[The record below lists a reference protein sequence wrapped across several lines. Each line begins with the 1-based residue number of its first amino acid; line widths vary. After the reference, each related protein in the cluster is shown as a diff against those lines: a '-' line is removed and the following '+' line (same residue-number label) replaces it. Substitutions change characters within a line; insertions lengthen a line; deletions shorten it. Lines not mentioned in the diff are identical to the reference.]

1 MSKRFTTFLVLAA
14 AMLLAIP
21 AQGQTIVKKSA
32 AKQTAIQTMTPS
44 AKEFKATKDA
54 YLKAND
60 KTVGVAFRSAAAV
73 EAPVQKTAEDYQ
85 VLKANDTSVGKQ
97 FKSWNWAAH
106 QAPQFK
112 STSGLVNT
120 DNVRQPL
127 YKFTGRELSLFNRF
141 DGQAQVSRRAATTD
155 EHGIITAPDE
165 GETKYYTRTG
175 TAFYVSNNSVYDEDQ
190 SGTVTIVEAEGGK
203 VYIKDPVSHYAQA
216 AWVEGTR
223 DGNTITVAGA
233 QPLAWNSN
241 YSATLSL
248 NWGNVETTQTGKTYV
263 RGEGDI
269 TFTVD
274 DEAGTITLDGSSA
287 DKIIAVFWD
296 DDNSWSGYGDYGT
309 VWTVDPNY
317 QPASTDLIVLPD
329 GAEVQQWYADGAGS
343 TTVPTDVNVAFVGSD
358 VYISGLCANFPEAWI
373 KGTLEGTT
381 VTFSKFQ
388 YVGAYGGT
396 MPIWAVGADSQ
407 TGNLLDAFTMTYDS
421 EAQTLTLDEGQFLVF
436 NAAEDRMYYLS
447 YIQSLTIYAEAPAP
461 AVIDVLPY
469 VNSFD
474 DAALQKHFTIIDAN
488 EDGRTW
494 NWYNGMARYTYSETN
509 QGDDWLISPQI
520 YLQAGK
526 KYVFSIQAHAQSAN
540 YPERLEV
547 KAALAPESLDEPVSA
562 ALMAAGTEVIAS
574 SDVTT
579 AGFVPFTNDAFT
591 VAETGFYYIGVHA
604 ISDADEYYLYVDDFA
619 LEAAPITAPYT
630 ADFSTAD
637 AMGDFTVLDANGD
650 ATNNGNGTWNWSA
663 SNGAYYKYHSS
674 NAADDYLILPIQ
686 LEAGKNYNVTV
697 NAACNGYP
705 EKFEVVYGTAATK
718 EALTNVII
726 AETALESTEFA
737 DYTGSFT
744 AAEAGTYYVA
754 IHATSDAD
762 MFNLKVMKFDIE
774 VGADAAAPDAVTDLS
789 VVATENKLEAT
800 VSFKAPTKTVG
811 GDDLTDLTQID
822 ILRDGA
828 VIKSLTEGVTPG
840 AELSYVDNDET
851 LTVGTHV
858 YQVIPY
864 NTNGVGVKSEKVSVF
879 LSAVIQVPYV
889 VDFTKSGSLDVFNVI
904 DANDDGKTW
913 KWSASNGAFYTYDS
927 ENAADDYLVSMPI
940 HFVAGKSYNLTVNA
954 KGGTTYPERFEVKL
968 GKAATVDGLDK
979 VILPATVA
987 NAGAYVDYEGSFSVE
1002 EDGDYF
1008 VAIHAISD
1016 ADMSTL
1022 SVAKLIIE
1030 KGAEPTAPA
1039 AVADFTVTAGAQG
1052 ALEANVSFKAPTTC
1066 GTGAAATGTLNV
1078 DIYRDDVVVKTLENI
1093 AYGSVQNWKDETVE
1107 NGKVYTYQVIPS
1119 NADGAGLKSD
1129 KISVFVGIDELGGVD
1144 NFVVA
1149 GSSASTITFTW
1160 DPVAGAHGGYV
1171 NTDAVVYTIYSMHIE
1186 EVEIIPGYTMQKL
1199 VADEPITTV
1208 TGVTTATVDYN
1219 TLTGDQRYQ
1228 YFGISASDGNTTT
1241 DPAESYD
1248 YAMVGAPDELPIQ
1261 EGFTGK
1267 TLHYLW
1273 DTNGGLGLDTQSSD
1287 DDACALKLYNNGTSS
1302 EVFFVLPRVNLN
1314 AAANPTIIF
1323 DARNG
1328 QNVDKIKV
1336 VGAAEGGELTVLG
1349 EFNLTAEYT
1358 SIKQALSSIKGGT
1371 YASVGILATIPTA
1384 SVSQYEDNVI
1394 IDNIR
1399 IVDLYEYN
1407 LVADIKAPA
1416 AVTVGQKAKVVAT
1429 VTNEGENAAKD
1440 YTVTIKAGDKT
1451 LITVIGDEEL
1461 APFAKDEIEVD
1472 FETSIF
1478 DEAGDVTLTVDVD
1491 YENELNPDDNTAS
1504 TIITVKESTAAVPEN
1519 FTATDKGSAGVDLEW
1534 NAPSAS
1540 TSELTE
1546 DFSAYENG
1554 ANETGNV
1561 GDWTFV
1567 NNNGATKGAMFEDLE
1582 LANDGKVKAWQ
1593 VFKPSEYG
1601 ITNPEFNGPNGSLD
1615 ESYIV
1620 SAYNS
1625 DGQSYPD
1632 NDDWLISPELPGIAQ
1647 EISFSIAA
1655 LSVKYGPSSY
1665 EVLISTTDNQIE
1677 SFTKVA
1683 EETLTATGWAEK
1695 TVELPA
1701 GTKYFAIRNNTPGDG
1716 AMCVM
1721 LGNISF
1727 QVGGS
1732 SATAFNIY
1740 YEQEKIASVEGDK
1753 TTYTVAVD
1761 KLTAG
1766 EHTFAITAVYANGVE
1781 SKPVTATVTVTTDI
1795 RQIAVDGKPVD
1806 IYSVDGKLVRG
1817 QATSLDGLKGLYIVD
1832 GKKIMVK

>member
-1 MSKRFTTFLVLAA
+1 
-14 AMLLAIP
+14 
-21 AQGQTIVKKSA
+21 
-32 AKQTAIQTMTPS
+32 
-44 AKEFKATKDA
+44 
-54 YLKAND
+54 
-60 KTVGVAFRSAAAV
+60 
-73 EAPVQKTAEDYQ
+73 
-85 VLKANDTSVGKQ
+85 
-97 FKSWNWAAH
+97 
-106 QAPQFK
+106 
-112 STSGLVNT
+112 
-120 DNVRQPL
+120 
-127 YKFTGRELSLFNRF
+127 
-141 DGQAQVSRRAATTD
+141 
-155 EHGIITAPDE
+155 
-165 GETKYYTRTG
+165 
-175 TAFYVSNNSVYDEDQ
+175 
-190 SGTVTIVEAEGGK
+190 
-203 VYIKDPVSHYAQA
+203 
-216 AWVEGTR
+216 
-223 DGNTITVAGA
+223 
-233 QPLAWNSN
+233 
-241 YSATLSL
+241 
-248 NWGNVETTQTGKTYV
+248 
-263 RGEGDI
+263 
-269 TFTVD
+269 
-274 DEAGTITLDGSSA
+274 
-287 DKIIAVFWD
+287 
-296 DDNSWSGYGDYGT
+296 
-309 VWTVDPNY
+309 
-317 QPASTDLIVLPD
+317 
-329 GAEVQQWYADGAGS
+329 
-343 TTVPTDVNVAFVGSD
+343 
-358 VYISGLCANFPEAWI
+358 
-373 KGTLEGTT
+373 
-381 VTFSKFQ
+381 
-388 YVGAYGGT
+388 
-396 MPIWAVGADSQ
+396 
-407 TGNLLDAFTMTYDS
+407 
-421 EAQTLTLDEGQFLVF
+421 
-436 NAAEDRMYYLS
+436 
-447 YIQSLTIYAEAPAP
+447 
-461 AVIDVLPY
+461 
-469 VNSFD
+469 
-474 DAALQKHFTIIDAN
+474 
-488 EDGRTW
+488 
-494 NWYNGMARYTYSETN
+494 
-509 QGDDWLISPQI
+509 
-520 YLQAGK
+520 
-526 KYVFSIQAHAQSAN
+526 
-540 YPERLEV
+540 
-547 KAALAPESLDEPVSA
+547 
-562 ALMAAGTEVIAS
+562 VIAS

-604 ISDADEYYLYVDDFA
+604 ISDADKYYLYVDDFA

-637 AMGDFTVLDANGD
+637 ALGDFTVLDANGD
-650 ATNNGNGTWNWSA
+650 ATDNGNGTWNWSA

-697 NAACNGYP
+697 NAASNGYP

-726 AETALESTEFA
+726 AETTLESTEFA

-828 VIKSLTEGVTPG
+828 VIKSLTEGVAPG

-851 LTVGTHV
+851 LTVGKHV

-864 NTNGVGVKSEKVSVF
+864 NTNGIGIKSEKVSVF

-889 VDFTKSGSLDVFNVI
+889 VDFTQSGSLDVFNVI

-913 KWSASNGAFYTYDS
+913 KWSASSGAFYTYNSD
-927 ENAADDYLVSMPI
+927 NAADDYLISLPI

-1052 ALEANVSFKAPTTC
+1052 ALEANVAFTAPTTFVN
-1066 GTGAAATGTLNV
+1066 GATATGTLNV

-1107 NGKVYTYQVIPS
+1107 SGKVYTYQVVPS

-1129 KISVFVGIDELGGVD
+1129 KISVFVGIDELGAVD

-1160 DPVAGAHGGYV
+1160 DPVVGAHGGYV
-1171 NTDAVVYTIYSMHIE
+1171 NTDAVAYTIYPMHIE
-1186 EVEIIPGYTMQKL
+1186 EVEIIPGYTMQEL

-1248 YAMVGAPDELPIQ
+1248 YAMVGAPYELPIQ

-1273 DTNGGLGLDTQSSD
+1273 DSNGGLGLDTQSSD

-1358 SIKQALSSIKGGT
+1358 SIKQALSSIKDGT

-1384 SVSQYEDNVI
+1384 SVNQYEDNVI

-1399 IVDLYEYN
+1399 IVDLYEYDLSIN
-1407 LVADIKAPA
+1407 VKAPA
-1416 AVTVGQKAKVVAT
+1416 SVKAGQTAAITAIVK
-1429 VTNEGENAAKD
+1429 NEGENAATD
-1440 YTVTIKAGDKT
+1440 YTVTVKAGEKVLT
-1451 LITVIGDEEL
+1451 TVIGDEAL
-1461 APFAKDEIEVD
+1461 APFASDEITVD
-1472 FETSIF
+1472 FETSVF
-1478 DEAGDVTLTVDVD
+1478 DEAGDLTITAEVA
-1491 YENELNPDDNTAS
+1491 YENDLNEDNNSATA
-1504 TIITVKESTAAVPEN
+1504 ILTVKEPTAAAPTSLLAEN
-1519 FTATDKGSAGVDLEW
+1519 NGTGGVDLTW
-1534 NAPSAS
+1534 TVAS
-1540 TSELTE
+1540 DATPTQVTE
-1546 DFSAYENG
+1546 DFENTEVFG
-1554 ANETGNV
+1554 AFDLGGITAEEHVGEF
-1561 GDWTFV
+1561 GDWSLYDGNGITVYGF
-1567 NNNGATKGAMFEDLE
+1567 NNIEFPNAYQVA
-1582 LANDGKVKAWQ
+1582 AWQ
-1593 VFKPSEYG
+1593 VFSTVGEGAAFAENYG
-1601 ITNPEFNGPNGSLD
+1601 AHSGDQYLISFCPAEENNLPAAD
-1615 ESYIV
+1615 H
-1620 SAYNS
+1620 
-1625 DGQSYPD
+1625 
-1632 NDDWLISPELPGIAQ
+1632 WLISPLLSGDAQ
-1647 EISFSIAA
+1647 TISFYART
-1655 LSVKYGPSSY
+1655 LTDQYGAETFEVWASS
-1665 EVLISTTDNQIE
+1665 TDKNVT
-1677 SFTKVA
+1677 SFTKVQDFS
-1683 EETLTATGWAEK
+1683 TTALEWTEFTAA
-1695 TVELPA
+1695 LPA
-1701 GTKYFAIRNNTPGDG
+1701 GTKYFAIRHTSTDVFGLLVDDVTFVASGG
-1716 AMCVM
+1716 AEAPA
-1721 LGNISF
+1721 S
-1727 QVGGS
+1727 
-1732 SATAFNIY
+1732 FNIY
-1740 YEQEKIASVEGDK
+1740 FDKSKLASVAGDK
-1753 TTYTVAVD
+1753 TSYTAD
-1761 KLTAG
+1761 ATGLALG
-1766 EHTFAITAVYANGVE
+1766 EHTFALTAVYANGAE
-1781 SKPVTATVTVTTDI
+1781 SKPVTATVTIATGI
-1795 RQIAVDGKPVD
+1795 HQIAADGKAVD
-1806 IYSVDGKLVRG
+1806 IYSLDGKLVRS
-1817 QATSLDGLKGLYIVD
+1817 QATSLDGLKGFYIVN
-1832 GKKIMVK
+1832 GKTIMIK

>member
-1 MSKRFTTFLVLAA
+1 MGKKFTSFLVLAA
-14 AMLLAIP
+14 LLLAVP
-21 AQGQTIVKKSA
+21 AHAQFVKKA
-32 AKQTAIQTMTPS
+32 AKQQITTLSVGP
-44 AKEFKATKDA
+44 AKTID
-54 YLKAND
+54 
-60 KTVGVAFRSAAAV
+60 
-73 EAPVQKTAEDYQ
+73 VQKTKE
-85 VLKANDTSVGKQ
+85 LKEKYNDSTVGI
-97 FKSWNWAAH
+97 
-106 QAPQFK
+106 
-112 STSGLVNT
+112 
-120 DNVRQPL
+120 D
-127 YKFTGRELSLFNRF
+127 FTGAMHQQIAKATLLEIAINNIQEDKAVFEKQMEENFRAVQQGKAASVLNKGVASAKAFVSPRAVTF
-141 DGQAQVSRRAATTD
+141 DAEKASARRASNRAEVVD
-155 EHGIITAPDE
+155 DHGVITSPAE
-165 GETKYYTRTG
+165 GESKLYDRSGFGY
-175 TAFYVSNNSVYDEDQ
+175 YVSNQQLYNDQ
-190 SGTVTIVEAEGGK
+190 QGGKAEIVEAADGV
-203 VYIKDPVSHYAQA
+203 VYIKDFISHVSTG
-216 AWVEGTR
+216 AWVKGTKEDNKITIPAGQIIYYGTTYGLRIAKCAYVEGTGWTEVAGDITLTV
-223 DGNTITVAGA
+223 DGNTISLDDTDEDHPVAA
-233 QPLAWNSN
+233 
-241 YSATLSL
+241 
-248 NWGNVETTQTGKTYV
+248 
-263 RGEGDI
+263 
-269 TFTVD
+269 
-274 DEAGTITLDGSSA
+274 
-287 DKIIAVFWD
+287 FWT
-296 DDNSWSGYGDYGT
+296 DDNSFSGYGDYET
-309 VWTVDPNY
+309 VFSYDPNY
-317 QPASTDLIVLPD
+317 EAPQPIVLPD
-329 GAEVQQWYADGAGS
+329 GATVETWYQDQVVVGSSGDDDGFAK
-343 TTVPTDVNVAFVGSD
+343 VAFVGDD
-358 VYISGLCANFPEAWI
+358 VYLSGIFKNFPDSWI
-373 KGTLEGTT
+373 KGTIDGTT
-381 VTFSKFQ
+381 VTFSGLQFL
-388 YVGAYGGT
+388 
-396 MPIWAVGADSQ
+396 
-407 TGNLLDAFTMTYDS
+407 GNYSSYEIYAIGSDGLTSSSTLQDFKMTYD
-421 EAQTLTLDEGQFLVF
+421 ATAKTLTSVNTLLA
-436 NAAEDRMYYLS
+436 NAKKDAIYYLEAYNNIVISKDAPEEPTAITGANVDAVPYANALNSADLFADFGVIDSNKDGSTWS
-447 YIQSLTIYAEAPAP
+447 YDSSYGTIYKW
-461 AVIDVLPY
+461 
-469 VNSFD
+469 NSS
-474 DAALQKHFTIIDAN
+474 N
-488 EDGRTW
+488 
-494 NWYNGMARYTYSETN
+494 N
-509 QGDDWLISPQI
+509 GDDWLISPAI
-520 YLQAGK
+520 KLEAGK
-526 KYVFSIQAHAQSAN
+526 KYHFAIDA
-540 YPERLEV
+540 
-547 KAALAPESLDEPVSA
+547 KAA
-562 ALMAAGTEVIAS
+562 G
-574 SDVTT
+574 
-579 AGFVPFTNDAFT
+579 
-591 VAETGFYYIGVHA
+591 
-604 ISDADEYYLYVDDFA
+604 
-619 LEAAPITAPYT
+619 
-630 ADFSTAD
+630 
-637 AMGDFTVLDANGD
+637 ANF
-650 ATNNGNGTWNWSA
+650 
-663 SNGAYYKYHSS
+663 
-674 NAADDYLILPIQ
+674 
-686 LEAGKNYNVTV
+686 
-697 NAACNGYP
+697 P
-705 EKFEVVYGTAATK
+705 EKFEVKLGTEAKAS
-718 EALTNVII
+718 ALTQSVIS
-726 AETALESTEFA
+726 EVTVSSTEFA
-737 DYTGSFT
+737 TYENENISVAETG
-744 AAEAGTYYVA
+744 YYHFG

-762 MFNLKVMKFDIE
+762 QLRLTVANFLVE

-828 VIKSLTEGVTPG
+828 VIKSLTEGVAPG

-851 LTVGTHV
+851 LTVGKHV

-864 NTNGVGVKSEKVSVF
+864 NTNGIGMKSEKVSVF

-889 VDFTKSGSLDVFNVI
+889 VDFTQSGSLDVFNVI

-913 KWSASNGAFYTYDS
+913 KWSSSNGAFYTYHS
-927 ENAADDYLVSMPI
+927 ENAADDYLISLPI

-954 KGGTTYPERFEVKL
+954 KGSTAYPERFEVKL

-987 NAGAYVDYEGSFSVE
+987 NAGVYVDYESSFSVE

-1052 ALEANVSFKAPTTC
+1052 ALEANVSFTAPTTLVN
-1066 GTGAAATGTLNV
+1066 GTTATGTLNV

-1093 AYGSVQNWKDETVE
+1093 DYGSEQTWKDETVE

-1129 KISVFVGIDELGGVD
+1129 KISVFVGIDELGKVD

-1171 NTDAVVYTIYSMHIE
+1171 NTDAVAYTIYPMHIE
-1186 EVEIIPGYTMQKL
+1186 EVEIIPGYTMQEL

-1273 DTNGGLGLDTQSSD
+1273 DSNGGLGLDTQSSD

-1302 EVFFVLPRVNLN
+1302 EVFFVLPRVNLK

-1519 FTATDKGSAGVDLEW
+1519 FTATDKGSAGVNLEW

-1665 EVLISTTDNQIE
+1665 EVLVSTTDNQIE

-1817 QATSLDGLKGLYIVD
+1817 QAKSLDGLKGLYIVN

>member
-165 GETKYYTRTG
+165 GETKYYTRAGTG
-175 TAFYVSNNSVYDEDQ
+175 YYVSNNSVYNEDQ

-203 VYIKDPVSHYAQA
+203 VYIKDPVSHYTQG

-233 QPLAWNSN
+233 QPLVWNSN
-241 YSATLSL
+241 YSTTLSL
-248 NWGNVETTQTGKTYV
+248 NWGNVQTTETGKTYV

-296 DDNSWSGYGDYGT
+296 DDNSWSGYGDYNT
-309 VWTVDPNY
+309 VWTVNPDY
-317 QPASTDLIVLPD
+317 QPASTDPIVLPD
-329 GAEVQQWYADGAGS
+329 GAEVQNWYADGAGS
-343 TTVPTDVNVAFVGSD
+343 SAVPTDVKVAFVENE
-358 VYISGLCANFPEAWI
+358 VYISGLTSNFPDAWI

-381 VTFSKFQ
+381 VTFSGLQF
-388 YVGAYGGT
+388 VGKYSST

-421 EAQTLTLDEGQFLVF
+421 EAQTLTLDEGQLLLF
-436 NAAEDRMYYLS
+436 NAAENKMYYLS
-447 YIQSLTIYAEAPAP
+447 YIQSLTIYAEKPAP

-494 NWYNGMARYTYSETN
+494 NWYNGMARYTYNSAN

-562 ALMAAGTEVIAS
+562 ALMAAGTVVIAP

-604 ISDADEYYLYVDDFA
+604 ISDADKYYLFVDDFA

-650 ATNNGNGTWNWSA
+650 ATDNGNGTWNWSA

-686 LEAGKNYNVTV
+686 LEAGKNYDVTV
-697 NAACNGYP
+697 NAASNGYP

-726 AETALESTEFA
+726 AETTLESTEFA

-762 MFNLKVMKFDIE
+762 MYNLKVMKFDIE

-828 VIKSLTEGVTPG
+828 VIKSLTEGVAPG

-864 NTNGVGVKSEKVSVF
+864 NTNGIGIKSEKVSVF

-889 VDFTKSGSLDVFNVI
+889 VDFTQSGSLDVFNVI

-913 KWSASNGAFYTYDS
+913 KWSSSNGAFYTYHS
-927 ENAADDYLVSMPI
+927 ENAADDYLISLPI

-954 KGGTTYPERFEVKL
+954 KGSTAYPERFEVKL

-979 VILPATVA
+979 TILPATVA
-987 NAGAYVDYEGSFSVE
+987 NAGEYVDYEGSFAVE

-1052 ALEANVSFKAPTTC
+1052 ALEANVSFTAPTTLVN
-1066 GTGAAATGTLNV
+1066 GTAATGTLNV

-1093 AYGSVQNWKDETVE
+1093 DYGSEQNWKDETVE
-1107 NGKVYTYQVIPS
+1107 SGKVYTYQVVPS

-1149 GSSASTITFTW
+1149 SSSASTITFTW

-1171 NTDAVVYTIYSMHIE
+1171 NTDAVAYTIYPMRIE
-1186 EVEIIPGYTMQKL
+1186 EVEIIPGYTMQEL

-1248 YAMVGAPDELPIQ
+1248 YALVGAPDELPIL

-1302 EVFFVLPRVNLN
+1302 EVFFVLPRVNLK

-1349 EFNLTAEYT
+1349 EFNLTTEYT
-1358 SIKQALSSIKGGT
+1358 SIKQALSSIKDGT

-1399 IVDLYEYN
+1399 IVDLYEYDLSIN
-1407 LVADIKAPA
+1407 VKAPA
-1416 AVTVGQKAKVVAT
+1416 SVKAGQTAAITAIVK
-1429 VTNEGENAAKD
+1429 NEGENAATD
-1440 YTVTIKAGDKT
+1440 YTVTVKAGEKVLT
-1451 LITVIGDEEL
+1451 TVIGDEAL
-1461 APFAKDEIEVD
+1461 APFASDEITVD
-1472 FETSIF
+1472 FETSVF
-1478 DEAGDVTLTVDVD
+1478 DEAGDLTITAEVAYENDLNEDNNSATAILTVQ
-1491 YENELNPDDNTAS
+1491 EP
-1504 TIITVKESTAAVPEN
+1504 AAVAPTSLLAE
-1519 FTATDKGSAGVDLEW
+1519 DKGKAGVDLTWTVNEGGTEEVFE
-1534 NAPSAS
+1534 NF
-1540 TSELTE
+1540 TS
-1546 DFSAYENG
+1546 YENG
-1554 ANETGNV
+1554 ANEAL
-1561 GDWTFV
+1561 GDWTLV
-1567 NNNGATKGAMFEDLE
+1567 NNNGASKGSIFNDLS
-1582 LANDGKVKAWQ
+1582 LANDGLVKAWE
-1593 VFKPSEYG
+1593 VMKPSEYG
-1601 ITNPEFNGPNGSLD
+1601 IGNTLFNGPNGSL
-1615 ESYIV
+1615 EEAYLI
-1620 SAYNS
+1620 SAYNL

-1647 EISFSIAA
+1647 EISFAIGA
-1655 LSVKYGPSSY
+1655 LDVQYGPSSY
-1665 EVLISTTDNQIE
+1665 EVLVSSTDSEIA

-1683 EETLTATGWAEK
+1683 EGTLTSAGWNSVTAQ
-1695 TVELPA
+1695 LPE
-1701 GTKYFAIRNNTPGDG
+1701 GTKYFAIRNNTSGDG

-1721 LGNISF
+1721 LGDIKFTAN
-1727 QVGGS
+1727 S
-1732 SATAFNIY
+1732 SATVTSFNIY
-1740 YEQEKIASVEGDK
+1740 YNGEKIAIVEGDK
-1753 TTYTVAVD
+1753 TTYTVAREKVEVG
-1761 KLTAG
+1761 TQ
-1766 EHTFAITAVYANGVE
+1766 TFGVSAVYANGAE
-1781 SKPVTATVTVTTDI
+1781 SRVTVATIEIVTGI
-1795 RQIAVDGKPVD
+1795 QQIAADGKAVD
-1806 IYSVDGKLVRG
+1806 IYSLDGKLVRS
-1817 QATSLDGLKGLYIVD
+1817 QATSLDGLKGFYIVN
-1832 GKKIMVK
+1832 GKKVMVK

>member
-1 MSKRFTTFLVLAA
+1 MGKKFTSFLVLAA
-14 AMLLAIP
+14 LLLAVP
-21 AQGQTIVKKSA
+21 AHAQFVKKA
-32 AKQTAIQTMTPS
+32 AKQQITTLSVGP
-44 AKEFKATKDA
+44 AKTID
-54 YLKAND
+54 
-60 KTVGVAFRSAAAV
+60 
-73 EAPVQKTAEDYQ
+73 VQKTKE
-85 VLKANDTSVGKQ
+85 LKEKYNDSTVGI
-97 FKSWNWAAH
+97 
-106 QAPQFK
+106 
-112 STSGLVNT
+112 
-120 DNVRQPL
+120 D
-127 YKFTGRELSLFNRF
+127 FTGAMHQQIAKATLLETAINNIQEDKAVFEKQMEENFRAVQQGKAASVLNKGVASAKAFVSPRAVTF
-141 DGQAQVSRRAATTD
+141 DAEKASARRASNRAEVVD
-155 EHGIITAPDE
+155 DHGVITSPAE
-165 GETKYYTRTG
+165 GESKLYDRSGFGY
-175 TAFYVSNNSVYDEDQ
+175 YVSNQQLYNDQ
-190 SGTVTIVEAEGGK
+190 QGGKAEIVEAADGV
-203 VYIKDPVSHYAQA
+203 VYIKDFISHVSTG
-216 AWVEGTR
+216 AWVKGTKEDNKITIPAGQIIYYGTTYGLR
-223 DGNTITVAGA
+223 IAKCAYVEETGWTEVAGDITLTVDGNTISLDDTDEDHPVAA
-233 QPLAWNSN
+233 
-241 YSATLSL
+241 
-248 NWGNVETTQTGKTYV
+248 
-263 RGEGDI
+263 
-269 TFTVD
+269 
-274 DEAGTITLDGSSA
+274 
-287 DKIIAVFWD
+287 FWT
-296 DDNSWSGYGDYGT
+296 DNDAFSGYGDYET
-309 VWTVDPNY
+309 VFSYDPDY
-317 QPASTDLIVLPD
+317 VAPQPIVLPD
-329 GAEVQQWYADGAGS
+329 GATVETWYQDQVVVGSSGDDDGFAK
-343 TTVPTDVNVAFVGSD
+343 VAFVGDD
-358 VYISGLCANFPEAWI
+358 VYLSGIFKNFPDSWI
-373 KGTLEGTT
+373 KGTIDGTT
-381 VTFSKFQ
+381 VTFSGLQFLGN
-388 YVGAYGGT
+388 YSSYEIYATGSTDLGASS
-396 MPIWAVGADSQ
+396 AELQD
-407 TGNLLDAFTMTYDS
+407 FKMTYD
-421 EAQTLTLDEGQFLVF
+421 ATAKTLTSVNTLLA
-436 NAAEDRMYYLS
+436 NAKKDAVYYLEAYNNIVISKDAPEEPTAITGANVDAVPYTNALSSADLFADFGVIDSNKDGSTWS
-447 YIQSLTIYAEAPAP
+447 YDSSYGTIYKW
-461 AVIDVLPY
+461 
-469 VNSFD
+469 NSS
-474 DAALQKHFTIIDAN
+474 N
-488 EDGRTW
+488 
-494 NWYNGMARYTYSETN
+494 N
-509 QGDDWLISPQI
+509 GDDWLISPAI
-520 YLQAGK
+520 KLEAGK
-526 KYVFSIQAHAQSAN
+526 KYHFAIDA
-540 YPERLEV
+540 
-547 KAALAPESLDEPVSA
+547 KAA
-562 ALMAAGTEVIAS
+562 G
-574 SDVTT
+574 
-579 AGFVPFTNDAFT
+579 
-591 VAETGFYYIGVHA
+591 
-604 ISDADEYYLYVDDFA
+604 
-619 LEAAPITAPYT
+619 
-630 ADFSTAD
+630 
-637 AMGDFTVLDANGD
+637 ANF
-650 ATNNGNGTWNWSA
+650 
-663 SNGAYYKYHSS
+663 
-674 NAADDYLILPIQ
+674 
-686 LEAGKNYNVTV
+686 
-697 NAACNGYP
+697 P
-705 EKFEVVYGTAATK
+705 EKFEVKLGTEAKAS
-718 EALTNVII
+718 ALTQSVIS
-726 AETALESTEFA
+726 EVTVSSTEFA
-737 DYTGSFT
+737 TYENENISVAETG
-744 AAEAGTYYVA
+744 YYHFG

-762 MFNLKVMKFDIE
+762 QFRLTVANFLVE
-774 VGADAAAPDAVTDLS
+774 AGADAAAPDAVTDLS

-828 VIKSLTEGVTPG
+828 VIKSLTEGVAPG

-851 LTVGTHV
+851 LTVGKHV

-864 NTNGVGVKSEKVSVF
+864 NTNGIGIKSEKVSVF

-889 VDFTKSGSLDVFNVI
+889 VDFTQSGSLDVFNVI

-913 KWSASNGAFYTYDS
+913 KWSSSNGAFYTYHS
-927 ENAADDYLVSMPI
+927 ENAADDYLISLPI

-987 NAGAYVDYEGSFSVE
+987 NAGVYVDYEGSFSVE

-1052 ALEANVSFKAPTTC
+1052 ALEANVAFTAPTTFVN
-1066 GTGAAATGTLNV
+1066 GATATGTLNV

-1107 NGKVYTYQVIPS
+1107 NGKLYTYQVIPS

-1129 KISVFVGIDELGGVD
+1129 KISVFVGIDELGKVD

-1171 NTDAVVYTIYSMHIE
+1171 NTDAVAYTIYPMHIE
-1186 EVEIIPGYTMQKL
+1186 EVEIIPGYTMQEL

-1248 YAMVGAPDELPIQ
+1248 YAMVGAPDELPIL

-1273 DTNGGLGLDTQSSD
+1273 DSNGGLGLDTQSSD

-1302 EVFFVLPRVNLN
+1302 EVFFVLPRVNLK

-1371 YASVGILATIPTA
+1371 YSSVGILATIPTA

-1665 EVLISTTDNQIE
+1665 EVLVSTTDNQIE

-1817 QATSLDGLKGLYIVD
+1817 QAKSLDGLKGLYIVN

>member
-1 MSKRFTTFLVLAA
+1 MGKKFTSFLVLAA
-14 AMLLAIP
+14 LLLAVP
-21 AQGQTIVKKSA
+21 AHAQFVKKA
-32 AKQTAIQTMTPS
+32 AKQQITTLSVGP
-44 AKEFKATKDA
+44 AKTID
-54 YLKAND
+54 
-60 KTVGVAFRSAAAV
+60 
-73 EAPVQKTAEDYQ
+73 VQKTKE
-85 VLKANDTSVGKQ
+85 LKEKYNDSTVGI
-97 FKSWNWAAH
+97 
-106 QAPQFK
+106 
-112 STSGLVNT
+112 
-120 DNVRQPL
+120 D
-127 YKFTGRELSLFNRF
+127 FTGAMHQQIAKATLLETAINNIQEDKAVFEKQMEENFRAVQQGKAASVLNKGVASAKAFVSPRAVTF
-141 DGQAQVSRRAATTD
+141 DAEKASARRASNRAEVVD
-155 EHGIITAPDE
+155 DHGVITSPAE
-165 GETKYYTRTG
+165 GESKLYDRSGFGY
-175 TAFYVSNNSVYDEDQ
+175 YVSNQQLYNDQ
-190 SGTVTIVEAEGGK
+190 QGGKAEIVEAADGV
-203 VYIKDPVSHYAQA
+203 VYIKDFISHVSTG
-216 AWVEGTR
+216 AWVKGTKEDNKITIPAGQIIYYGTTYGLR
-223 DGNTITVAGA
+223 IAKCAYVEETGWTEVAGDITLTVDGNTISLDDTDEDHPVAA
-233 QPLAWNSN
+233 
-241 YSATLSL
+241 
-248 NWGNVETTQTGKTYV
+248 
-263 RGEGDI
+263 
-269 TFTVD
+269 
-274 DEAGTITLDGSSA
+274 
-287 DKIIAVFWD
+287 FWT
-296 DDNSWSGYGDYGT
+296 DNDAFSGYGDYET
-309 VWTVDPNY
+309 VFSYDPDY
-317 QPASTDLIVLPD
+317 VAPQPIVLPD
-329 GAEVQQWYADGAGS
+329 GATVETWYQDQVVVGSSGDDDGFAK
-343 TTVPTDVNVAFVGSD
+343 VAFVGDD
-358 VYISGLCANFPEAWI
+358 VYLSGIFKNFPDSWI
-373 KGTLEGTT
+373 KGTIDGTT
-381 VTFSKFQ
+381 VTFSGLQFLGN
-388 YVGAYGGT
+388 YSSYEIYATGSTDLGASS
-396 MPIWAVGADSQ
+396 AELQD
-407 TGNLLDAFTMTYDS
+407 FKMTYD
-421 EAQTLTLDEGQFLVF
+421 ATAKTLTSVNTLLA
-436 NAAEDRMYYLS
+436 NAKKDAVYYLEAYNNIVISKDAPEEPTAITGANVDAVPYTNALSSADLFADFGVIDSNKDGSTWS
-447 YIQSLTIYAEAPAP
+447 YDSSYGTIYKW
-461 AVIDVLPY
+461 
-469 VNSFD
+469 NSS
-474 DAALQKHFTIIDAN
+474 N
-488 EDGRTW
+488 
-494 NWYNGMARYTYSETN
+494 N
-509 QGDDWLISPQI
+509 GDDWLISPAI
-520 YLQAGK
+520 KLEAGK
-526 KYVFSIQAHAQSAN
+526 KYHFAIDA
-540 YPERLEV
+540 
-547 KAALAPESLDEPVSA
+547 KAA
-562 ALMAAGTEVIAS
+562 G
-574 SDVTT
+574 
-579 AGFVPFTNDAFT
+579 
-591 VAETGFYYIGVHA
+591 
-604 ISDADEYYLYVDDFA
+604 
-619 LEAAPITAPYT
+619 
-630 ADFSTAD
+630 
-637 AMGDFTVLDANGD
+637 ANF
-650 ATNNGNGTWNWSA
+650 
-663 SNGAYYKYHSS
+663 
-674 NAADDYLILPIQ
+674 
-686 LEAGKNYNVTV
+686 
-697 NAACNGYP
+697 P
-705 EKFEVVYGTAATK
+705 EKFEVKLGTEAKAS
-718 EALTNVII
+718 ALTQSVIS
-726 AETALESTEFA
+726 EVTVSSTEFA
-737 DYTGSFT
+737 TYENENISVAETG
-744 AAEAGTYYVA
+744 YYHFG

-762 MFNLKVMKFDIE
+762 QFRLTVANFLVE
-774 VGADAAAPDAVTDLS
+774 AGADAAAPDAVTDLS

-828 VIKSLTEGVTPG
+828 VIKSLTEGVAPG

-851 LTVGTHV
+851 LTVGKHV

-864 NTNGVGVKSEKVSVF
+864 NTTGIGIKSEKVSVF

-889 VDFTKSGSLDVFNVI
+889 VDFTQSGSLDVFNVI

-913 KWSASNGAFYTYDS
+913 KWSSSNGAFYTYDS
-927 ENAADDYLVSMPI
+927 ENAADDYLISLPI

-987 NAGAYVDYEGSFSVE
+987 NAGVYVDYEGSFSVE

-1052 ALEANVSFKAPTTC
+1052 ALEANVAFTAPTTFVN
-1066 GTGAAATGTLNV
+1066 GATATGTLNV

-1107 NGKVYTYQVIPS
+1107 NGKLYTYQVIPS

-1129 KISVFVGIDELGGVD
+1129 KISVFVGIDELGKVD

-1171 NTDAVVYTIYSMHIE
+1171 NTDAVAYTIYPMHIE
-1186 EVEIIPGYTMQKL
+1186 EVEIIPGYTMQEL

-1248 YAMVGAPDELPIQ
+1248 YAMVGAPDELPIL

-1273 DTNGGLGLDTQSSD
+1273 DSNGGLGLDTQSSD

-1302 EVFFVLPRVNLN
+1302 EVFFVLPRVNLK

-1371 YASVGILATIPTA
+1371 YSSVGILATIPTA

-1665 EVLISTTDNQIE
+1665 EVLVSTTDNQIE

-1817 QATSLDGLKGLYIVD
+1817 QAKSLDGLKGLYIVN

>member
-32 AKQTAIQTMTPS
+32 AKQTAIQAMTPS

-141 DGQAQVSRRAATTD
+141 DGQTQVSRRAATTD

-165 GETKYYTRTG
+165 GETKYYTRAGTG
-175 TAFYVSNNSVYDEDQ
+175 YYVSNNSVYNEDQ

-203 VYIKDPVSHYAQA
+203 VYIKDPVSHYTQA
-216 AWVEGTR
+216 VWVEGTR

-233 QPLAWNSN
+233 QPLVWNSN
-241 YSATLSL
+241 YSTTLSL
-248 NWGNVETTQTGKTYV
+248 NWGNVQTTETGKTYV

-296 DDNSWSGYGDYGT
+296 DDNSWSGYGDYNT
-309 VWTVDPNY
+309 VWTVNPDY
-317 QPASTDLIVLPD
+317 QPASTDPIVLPD
-329 GAEVQQWYADGAGS
+329 GAEVQNWYADGAGS
-343 TTVPTDVNVAFVGSD
+343 SAVPTDVKVAFVENE
-358 VYISGLCANFPEAWI
+358 VYISGLTSNFPDAWI
-373 KGTLEGTT
+373 KGTLNGTT

-388 YVGAYGGT
+388 YVGTYGST

-407 TGNLLDAFTMTYDS
+407 TGNLQDFTMTYDS
-421 EAQTLTLDEGQFLVF
+421 EAKTLSLDAGQLIVF
-436 NAAEDRMYYLS
+436 NAKEDAMYYLS
-447 YIQSLTIYAEAPAP
+447 YIESLTIYAEKPAP

-494 NWYNGMARYTYSETN
+494 NWYNGMARYTYNSTN

-526 KYVFSIQAHAQSAN
+526 KYVFSIQAHAQNAN

-574 SDVTT
+574 SNVTT

-604 ISDADEYYLYVDDFA
+604 ISDADKYYLYVDDFA

-637 AMGDFTVLDANGD
+637 ALGDFTVLDANGD
-650 ATNNGNGTWNWSA
+650 ATDNGNGTWNWSA

-697 NAACNGYP
+697 NAASNGYP

-718 EALTNVII
+718 EALTNVVI
-726 AETALESTEFA
+726 AETTLESTEFA

-762 MFNLKVMKFDIE
+762 MYNLKVMKFDIE
-774 VGADAAAPDAVTDLS
+774 VGADAAAPDAVTNLS

-811 GDDLTDLTQID
+811 GADLTDLTQID

-864 NTNGVGVKSEKVSVF
+864 NTNGIGMKSEKVSVF

-889 VDFTKSGSLDVFNVI
+889 VDFTQSGSLDVFNVI

-913 KWSASNGAFYTYDS
+913 KWSASSGAFYSYHS
-927 ENAADDYLVSMPI
+927 ENAADDYLISMPI
-940 HFVAGKSYNLTVNA
+940 HFVAGKNYNLTINA
-954 KGGTTYPERFEVKL
+954 KGSATFPERFEVKL

-987 NAGAYVDYEGSFSVE
+987 NASAYVDYEGSFSVE

-1022 SVAKLIIE
+1022 SVAKLTIE

-1052 ALEANVSFKAPTTC
+1052 ALEANVSFTAPTTFVN
-1066 GTGAAATGTLNV
+1066 GTPATGTLNV

-1093 AYGSVQNWKDETVE
+1093 AYGSEQTWKDETVE

-1129 KISVFVGIDELGGVD
+1129 KISVFVGIDELGVVD

-1149 GSSASTITFTW
+1149 SSSASTITFTW
-1160 DPVAGAHGGYV
+1160 DPVAGANGGYV
-1171 NTDAVVYTIYSMHIE
+1171 NTDAVVYTIYPMHIE
-1186 EVEIIPGYTMQKL
+1186 EVEIIPGYTMQEL

-1241 DPAESYD
+1241 DPSESYD
-1248 YAMVGAPDELPIQ
+1248 YALVGAPDELPIL

-1273 DTNGGLGLDTQSSD
+1273 DSNGGLGIDTQSSD
-1287 DDACALKLYNNGTSS
+1287 DDACALKLYNDGTSS
-1302 EVFFVLPRVNLN
+1302 EVFFVLPRVNLK

-1358 SIKQALSSIKGGT
+1358 SIKQALSSIKDGT

-1384 SVSQYEDNVI
+1384 SVSQYEDNVV

-1399 IVDLYEYN
+1399 IVDLYEYDLSIN
-1407 LVADIKAPA
+1407 VKAPA
-1416 AVTVGQKAKVVAT
+1416 SVKAGQTAAITAIVK
-1429 VTNEGENAAKD
+1429 NEGENAATG
-1440 YTVTIKAGDKT
+1440 YTVTVKAGEKVLT
-1451 LITVIGDEEL
+1451 TVIGDEAL
-1461 APFAKDEIEVD
+1461 APFASDEITVD
-1472 FETSIF
+1472 FETSVF
-1478 DEAGDVTLTVDVD
+1478 DEAGDLTITAEVAYENDLNEDNNSATAILTVQ
-1491 YENELNPDDNTAS
+1491 EP
-1504 TIITVKESTAAVPEN
+1504 AAVAPTSLLAE
-1519 FTATDKGSAGVDLEW
+1519 DKGKAGVDLTWTVNEGGTEEVFE
-1534 NAPSAS
+1534 NF
-1540 TSELTE
+1540 TSY
-1546 DFSAYENG
+1546 DNG
-1554 ANETGNV
+1554 ANEAL
-1561 GDWTFV
+1561 GDWTLV
-1567 NNNGATKGAMFEDLE
+1567 NNNGASKGSIFNDLS
-1582 LANDGKVKAWQ
+1582 LANDGLVKAWE
-1593 VFKPSEYG
+1593 VMKPSEYG
-1601 ITNPEFNGPNGSLD
+1601 IGNTLFNGPNGSL
-1615 ESYIV
+1615 EEAYLI
-1620 SAYNS
+1620 SAYNL

-1647 EISFSIAA
+1647 EISFAIGA
-1655 LSVKYGPSSY
+1655 LDVQYGPSSY
-1665 EVLISTTDNQIE
+1665 EVLVSSTDSEIA

-1683 EETLTATGWAEK
+1683 EGTLTSAGWNSVTAQ
-1695 TVELPA
+1695 LPE
-1701 GTKYFAIRNNTPGDG
+1701 GTKYFAIRNNTSGDG

-1721 LGNISF
+1721 LGDIKFTAN
-1727 QVGGS
+1727 S
-1732 SATAFNIY
+1732 SATVTSFNIY
-1740 YEQEKIASVEGDK
+1740 YNGEKIATVEGDK
-1753 TTYTVAVD
+1753 TTYTVAREKVEVG
-1761 KLTAG
+1761 TQ
-1766 EHTFAITAVYANGVE
+1766 TFGVSAVYANGAE
-1781 SKPVTATVTVTTDI
+1781 SRVTVATIEIVTGI
-1795 RQIAVDGKPVD
+1795 HQIAADGKAVD
-1806 IYSVDGKLVRG
+1806 IYSLDGKLVRS
-1817 QATSLDGLKGLYIVD
+1817 QATSLDGLKGFYIVN
-1832 GKKIMVK
+1832 GKKVMVK

>member
-1 MSKRFTTFLVLAA
+1 MSKKFTSFLVLAA
-14 AMLLAIP
+14 ALLLTVP
-21 AQGQTIVKKSA
+21 THAQLVKKA
-32 AKQTAIQTMTPS
+32 AKQQVTTLKAGPLKVNDVQKVKA
-44 AKEFKATKDA
+44 AKA
-54 YLKAND
+54 KAND
-60 KTVGVAFRSAAAV
+60 KTVGFAFTGAKHQQVAA
-73 EAPVQKTAEDYQ
+73 EATL
-85 VLKANDTSVGKQ
+85 LKAAINNIEENRVSFEMLMAENLKGARQLANSVSYGIPRLVSFTSTP
-97 FKSWNWAAH
+97 SNN
-106 QAPQFK
+106 
-112 STSGLVNT
+112 L
-120 DNVRQPL
+120 
-127 YKFTGRELSLFNRF
+127 
-141 DGQAQVSRRAATTD
+141 RRAEAVD
-155 EHGIITAPDE
+155 EHGIITAPAE
-165 GETKYYTRTG
+165 GELKYYARSG
-175 TAFYVSNNSVYDEDQ
+175 AAYYYNSGWKVTSQGGHAEVIECAD
-190 SGTVTIVEAEGGK
+190 GTVYFKNPISRLSYGS
-203 VYIKDPVSHYAQA
+203 YIK
-216 AWVEGTR
+216 GTKN
-223 DGNTITVAGA
+223 GNTITIPAG
-233 QPLAWNSN
+233 QPILYNAS
-241 YSATLSL
+241 YQATIDVKIGSFVSGSGFVP
-248 NWGNVETTQTGKTYV
+248 NAEQS
-263 RGEGDI
+263 DI
-269 TFTVD
+269 IFTVD
-274 DEAGTITLDGSSA
+274 GNILTLQGTSST
-287 DKIIAVFWD
+287 DYVVLGGFWS
-296 DDNSWSGYGDYGT
+296 DDNSLQSGDSETVLTLDADYT
-309 VWTVDPNY
+309 
-317 QPASTDLIVLPD
+317 PASTDPVVAPEGLVTETWNTKID
-329 GAEVQQWYADGAGS
+329 GVVS
-343 TTVPTDVNVAFVGSD
+343 TATIGFDNND
-358 VYISGLCANFPEAWI
+358 VYVKGLFADYPDAWI
-373 KGTLEGTT
+373 KGTIEGTT
-381 VTFSKFQ
+381 VTFAKLQF
-388 YVGAYGGT
+388 VGTYGSYN
-396 MPIWAVGADSQ
+396 IWATGIDEDSKLAD
-407 TGNLLDAFTMTYDS
+407 FVMTYD
-421 EAQTLTLDEGQFLVF
+421 AVAKVLTGSNLLL
-436 NAAEDRMYYLS
+436 NAADDKINYLAWYEDVAIQEASFEEPTAETGANVDAVPYSNAFATADDFGVFGVLDSNGDGNTWKFSEDYGAYYNYS
-447 YIQSLTIYAEAPAP
+447 SST
-461 AVIDVLPY
+461 
-469 VNSFD
+469 
-474 DAALQKHFTIIDAN
+474 AA
-488 EDGRTW
+488 
-494 NWYNGMARYTYSETN
+494 
-509 QGDDWLISPQI
+509 DDWLISPAI
-520 YLQAGK
+520 KLEAGK
-526 KYVFSIQAHAQSAN
+526 KYHFAIDAASASTS
-540 YPERLEV
+540 YPEAFEV
-547 KAALAPESLDEPVSA
+547 LI
-562 ALMAAGTEVIAS
+562 GTEPKAS
-574 SDVTT
+574 VLTQSVLAATEVASKEFAT
-579 AGFVPFTNDAFT
+579 FENEALE
-591 VAETGFYYIGVHA
+591 VAETGYYHFGIHA
-604 ISDADEYYLYVDDFA
+604 ISQANMWRLQVKNF
-619 LEAAPITAPYT
+619 LVEAGAEATAP
-630 ADFSTAD
+630 A
-637 AMGDFTVLDANGD
+637 
-650 ATNNGNGTWNWSA
+650 
-663 SNGAYYKYHSS
+663 
-674 NAADDYLILPIQ
+674 
-686 LEAGKNYNVTV
+686 
-697 NAACNGYP
+697 
-705 EKFEVVYGTAATK
+705 
-718 EALTNVII
+718 
-726 AETALESTEFA
+726 
-737 DYTGSFT
+737 
-744 AAEAGTYYVA
+744 
-754 IHATSDAD
+754 
-762 MFNLKVMKFDIE
+762 
-774 VGADAAAPDAVTDLS
+774 AVTDFA
-789 VVATENKLEAT
+789 VAQTPDKLEAV
-800 VSFKAPTKTVG
+800 VSFKAPAKTVG

-840 AELSYVDNDET
+840 AELSYVDNDAA

-864 NTNGVGVKSEKVSVF
+864 NTTGVGVKSEEVSVF

-889 VDFTKSGSLDVFNVI
+889 VDFTQSGSLDVFNVI

-913 KWSASNGAFYTYDS
+913 KWSASSGAFYSYNSD
-927 ENAADDYLVSMPI
+927 NAADDYLVSMPI
-940 HFVAGKSYNLTVNA
+940 HFVAGKNYNLTVNA
-954 KGGTTYPERFEVKL
+954 KGSTKYPERFEVKL

-987 NAGAYVDYEGSFSVE
+987 NAGVYVDYEGSFSVE

-1052 ALEANVSFKAPTTC
+1052 ALEANVAFTAPTTFVN
-1066 GTGAAATGTLNV
+1066 GATATGTLNV

-1107 NGKVYTYQVIPS
+1107 NGKLYTYQVIPS

-1129 KISVFVGIDELGGVD
+1129 KISVFVGIDELGKVD

-1241 DPAESYD
+1241 DPAESSD
-1248 YAMVGAPDELPIQ
+1248 YALVGAPDELPIL

-1267 TLHYLW
+1267 TVHYLW
-1273 DTNGGLGLDTQSSD
+1273 DSNGGLGLDTQSSD

-1302 EVFFVLPRVNLN
+1302 EVFFVLPRVNLK

-1371 YASVGILATIPTA
+1371 YSSVGILATIPTA

-1665 EVLISTTDNQIE
+1665 EVLVSTTDNQIE

-1817 QATSLDGLKGLYIVD
+1817 QAKSLDGLKGLYIVN

>member
-1 MSKRFTTFLVLAA
+1 MGKKFTSFLVLAA
-14 AMLLAIP
+14 LLLAVP
-21 AQGQTIVKKSA
+21 AHAQFVKKA
-32 AKQTAIQTMTPS
+32 AKQQITTLSVGP
-44 AKEFKATKDA
+44 AKTID
-54 YLKAND
+54 
-60 KTVGVAFRSAAAV
+60 
-73 EAPVQKTAEDYQ
+73 VQKTKE
-85 VLKANDTSVGKQ
+85 LKEKYNDSTVGI
-97 FKSWNWAAH
+97 
-106 QAPQFK
+106 
-112 STSGLVNT
+112 
-120 DNVRQPL
+120 D
-127 YKFTGRELSLFNRF
+127 FTGAMHQQIAKATLLETAINNIQEDKAVFEKQMEENFRAVQQGKAASVLNKGVASAKAFVSPRAVTF
-141 DGQAQVSRRAATTD
+141 DAEKASARRASNRAEVVD
-155 EHGIITAPDE
+155 DHGVITSPAE
-165 GETKYYTRTG
+165 GESKLYDRSGFGY
-175 TAFYVSNNSVYDEDQ
+175 YVSNQQLYNDQ
-190 SGTVTIVEAEGGK
+190 QGGKAEIVEAADGV
-203 VYIKDPVSHYAQA
+203 VYIKDFISHVSTG
-216 AWVEGTR
+216 AWVKGTKEDNKITIPAGQIIFYGTTYGLRIAKCAYVEGTGWTEVAGDITLTV
-223 DGNTITVAGA
+223 DGNTISLDDTDEDHPVAA
-233 QPLAWNSN
+233 
-241 YSATLSL
+241 
-248 NWGNVETTQTGKTYV
+248 
-263 RGEGDI
+263 
-269 TFTVD
+269 
-274 DEAGTITLDGSSA
+274 
-287 DKIIAVFWD
+287 FWT
-296 DDNSWSGYGDYGT
+296 DDNSFSGYGDYET
-309 VWTVDPNY
+309 VFSYDPNY
-317 QPASTDLIVLPD
+317 EAPQPVVLPD
-329 GAEVQQWYADGAGS
+329 GATVETWYQDQTLVSSSGDDDGFAK
-343 TTVPTDVNVAFVGSD
+343 VAFVGDD
-358 VYISGLCANFPEAWI
+358 VYLSGIFKNFPDSWI
-373 KGTLEGTT
+373 KGTIDGTT
-381 VTFSKFQ
+381 VTFSGLQFL
-388 YVGAYGGT
+388 
-396 MPIWAVGADSQ
+396 
-407 TGNLLDAFTMTYDS
+407 GNYSSYEIYAIGSDGLTSSSTLQDFKMTYD
-421 EAQTLTLDEGQFLVF
+421 ATAKTLTSVNTLLA
-436 NAAEDRMYYLS
+436 NAKKDAIYYLEAYNNIVISKDAPEEPTAITGANVDAVPYANALNSADLFADFGVIDSNKDGSTWS
-447 YIQSLTIYAEAPAP
+447 YDSSYGTIYKW
-461 AVIDVLPY
+461 
-469 VNSFD
+469 NSS
-474 DAALQKHFTIIDAN
+474 N
-488 EDGRTW
+488 
-494 NWYNGMARYTYSETN
+494 N
-509 QGDDWLISPQI
+509 GDDWLISPAI
-520 YLQAGK
+520 KLEAGK
-526 KYVFSIQAHAQSAN
+526 KYHFAIDA
-540 YPERLEV
+540 
-547 KAALAPESLDEPVSA
+547 KAA
-562 ALMAAGTEVIAS
+562 G
-574 SDVTT
+574 
-579 AGFVPFTNDAFT
+579 
-591 VAETGFYYIGVHA
+591 
-604 ISDADEYYLYVDDFA
+604 
-619 LEAAPITAPYT
+619 
-630 ADFSTAD
+630 
-637 AMGDFTVLDANGD
+637 ANF
-650 ATNNGNGTWNWSA
+650 
-663 SNGAYYKYHSS
+663 
-674 NAADDYLILPIQ
+674 
-686 LEAGKNYNVTV
+686 
-697 NAACNGYP
+697 P
-705 EKFEVVYGTAATK
+705 EKFEVKLGTEAKAS
-718 EALTNVII
+718 ALTQSVIS
-726 AETALESTEFA
+726 EVTVSSTEFA
-737 DYTGSFT
+737 TYENENISVAETG
-744 AAEAGTYYVA
+744 YYHFG

-762 MFNLKVMKFDIE
+762 QLRLTVANFLVE
-774 VGADAAAPDAVTDLS
+774 AGADAAAPDAVTNLS

-840 AELSYVDNDET
+840 AELSYVDNDEA

-864 NTNGVGVKSEKVSVF
+864 NTTGVGVKSEEVSVF
-879 LSAVIQVPYV
+879 LSAIIQVPYV
-889 VDFTKSGSLDVFNVI
+889 VDFTQSGSLDVFNVI

-913 KWSASNGAFYTYDS
+913 KWSASSGAFYSYHS

-940 HFVAGKSYNLTVNA
+940 HFVAGKNYNLTINA
-954 KGGTTYPERFEVKL
+954 KGSTAYPERFEVKL

-1052 ALEANVSFKAPTTC
+1052 ALEANVAFTTPTTFVN
-1066 GTGAAATGTLNV
+1066 GTAATGTLNV

-1093 AYGSVQNWKDETVE
+1093 AYGSEQTWKDETVE

-1144 NFVVA
+1144 NFAVA

-1186 EVEIIPGYTMQKL
+1186 EVEIIPGYTMQEL
-1199 VADEPITTV
+1199 VPDEPITTV

-1248 YAMVGAPDELPIQ
+1248 FAIVGAPDELPIQ

-1273 DTNGGLGLDTQSSD
+1273 DSNGGLGLDTQSSD

-1302 EVFFVLPRVNLN
+1302 EVFFVLPRVNLK

-1358 SIKQALSSIKGGT
+1358 SIKQALSSIKDGT

-1384 SVSQYEDNVI
+1384 SVNQYEDNVI

-1665 EVLISTTDNQIE
+1665 EVLVSTTDNQIE

-1817 QATSLDGLKGLYIVD
+1817 QAKSLDGLKGLYIVN

>member
-1 MSKRFTTFLVLAA
+1 MGKKFTSFLVLAA
-14 AMLLAIP
+14 LLLAVP
-21 AQGQTIVKKSA
+21 AHAQFVKKA
-32 AKQTAIQTMTPS
+32 AKQQITTLSVGP
-44 AKEFKATKDA
+44 AKTID
-54 YLKAND
+54 
-60 KTVGVAFRSAAAV
+60 
-73 EAPVQKTAEDYQ
+73 VQKTKE
-85 VLKANDTSVGKQ
+85 LKEKYNDSTVGI
-97 FKSWNWAAH
+97 
-106 QAPQFK
+106 
-112 STSGLVNT
+112 
-120 DNVRQPL
+120 D
-127 YKFTGRELSLFNRF
+127 FTGAMHQQIAKATLLETAINNIQEDKAVFEKQMEENFRAVQQGKAASVLNKGVASAKAFVSPRVVTF
-141 DGQAQVSRRAATTD
+141 DAEKAPARRASNRAEVVD
-155 EHGIITAPDE
+155 DHGVITSPAE
-165 GETKYYTRTG
+165 GESKLYDRSGFGY
-175 TAFYVSNNSVYDEDQ
+175 YVSNQQLYSDQ
-190 SGTVTIVEAEGGK
+190 QGGKAEIVETADGV
-203 VYIKDPVSHYAQA
+203 VYIKDFISHVGTG
-216 AWVEGTR
+216 AWVKGTKEDNKITIPAGQIIYYGTTYGLR
-223 DGNTITVAGA
+223 IAKCAYVEETGWTEVAGDITLTVDGNTISLDDTDEDHPVAA
-233 QPLAWNSN
+233 
-241 YSATLSL
+241 
-248 NWGNVETTQTGKTYV
+248 
-263 RGEGDI
+263 
-269 TFTVD
+269 
-274 DEAGTITLDGSSA
+274 
-287 DKIIAVFWD
+287 FWT
-296 DDNSWSGYGDYGT
+296 DDNSFSGYGDYET
-309 VWTVDPNY
+309 VFSYDPDY
-317 QPASTDLIVLPD
+317 EAPQPIVLPD
-329 GAEVQQWYADGAGS
+329 GATVETWYQDQVVVGSQGDEDGFAK
-343 TTVPTDVNVAFVGSD
+343 VAFVGDD
-358 VYISGLCANFPEAWI
+358 VYLSGIFKNFPDAWI
-373 KGTLEGTT
+373 KGTIDGTT
-381 VTFSKFQ
+381 VTFSGLQFLGN
-388 YVGAYGGT
+388 YSSYEIYA
-396 MPIWAVGADSQ
+396 
-407 TGNLLDAFTMTYDS
+407 TGSDGLTSSSTLQDFKMTYD
-421 EAQTLTLDEGQFLVF
+421 ATAKTLTSVNTLLA
-436 NAAEDRMYYLS
+436 NAKKDAIYYLEAYNNIVISKDAPEEPTAITGANVDAVPYTNALSSADLFADFGVIDSNKDGSTWS
-447 YIQSLTIYAEAPAP
+447 YDSSYGTIYKW
-461 AVIDVLPY
+461 
-469 VNSFD
+469 NSS
-474 DAALQKHFTIIDAN
+474 N
-488 EDGRTW
+488 
-494 NWYNGMARYTYSETN
+494 N
-509 QGDDWLISPQI
+509 GDDWLISPAI
-520 YLQAGK
+520 KLEAGK
-526 KYVFSIQAHAQSAN
+526 KYHFAIDA
-540 YPERLEV
+540 
-547 KAALAPESLDEPVSA
+547 KAA
-562 ALMAAGTEVIAS
+562 G
-574 SDVTT
+574 
-579 AGFVPFTNDAFT
+579 
-591 VAETGFYYIGVHA
+591 
-604 ISDADEYYLYVDDFA
+604 
-619 LEAAPITAPYT
+619 
-630 ADFSTAD
+630 
-637 AMGDFTVLDANGD
+637 ANF
-650 ATNNGNGTWNWSA
+650 
-663 SNGAYYKYHSS
+663 
-674 NAADDYLILPIQ
+674 
-686 LEAGKNYNVTV
+686 
-697 NAACNGYP
+697 P
-705 EKFEVVYGTAATK
+705 EKFEVKLGTEAKAS
-718 EALTNVII
+718 ALTQSVIS
-726 AETALESTEFA
+726 EVTVSSTEFA
-737 DYTGSFT
+737 TYENENISVAETG
-744 AAEAGTYYVA
+744 YYHFG

-762 MFNLKVMKFDIE
+762 QLRLTVANFLVE
-774 VGADAAAPDAVTDLS
+774 AGADAAAPDAVTDLS

-828 VIKSLTEGVTPG
+828 VIKSLTEGVAPG

-851 LTVGTHV
+851 LTVGKHV

-864 NTNGVGVKSEKVSVF
+864 NTNGIGIKSEKVSVF

-889 VDFTKSGSLDVFNVI
+889 VDFTQSGSLDVFNVI

-913 KWSASNGAFYTYDS
+913 KWSSSNGAFYTYHS
-927 ENAADDYLVSMPI
+927 ENAADDYLISLPI

-987 NAGAYVDYEGSFSVE
+987 NAGEYVDYEGSFSVE

-1052 ALEANVSFKAPTTC
+1052 ALEANVAFTAPTTFVN
-1066 GTGAAATGTLNV
+1066 GATATGTLNV

-1107 NGKVYTYQVIPS
+1107 NGKLYTYQVIPS

-1129 KISVFVGIDELGGVD
+1129 KISVFVGIDELGKVD

-1171 NTDAVVYTIYSMHIE
+1171 NTDAVAYTIYPMHIE
-1186 EVEIIPGYTMQKL
+1186 EVEIIPGYTMQEL

-1273 DTNGGLGLDTQSSD
+1273 DSNGGLGLDTQSSD

-1302 EVFFVLPRVNLN
+1302 EVFFVLPRVNLK

-1371 YASVGILATIPTA
+1371 YSSVGILATIPTA

-1665 EVLISTTDNQIE
+1665 EVLVSTTDNQIE

-1817 QATSLDGLKGLYIVD
+1817 QAKSLDGLKGLYIVN

>member
-1 MSKRFTTFLVLAA
+1 MGKKFTSFLVLAA
-14 AMLLAIP
+14 LLLAVP
-21 AQGQTIVKKSA
+21 AHAQFVKKA
-32 AKQTAIQTMTPS
+32 AKQQITTLSVGP
-44 AKEFKATKDA
+44 AKTID
-54 YLKAND
+54 
-60 KTVGVAFRSAAAV
+60 
-73 EAPVQKTAEDYQ
+73 VQKTKE
-85 VLKANDTSVGKQ
+85 LKEKYNDSTVGI
-97 FKSWNWAAH
+97 
-106 QAPQFK
+106 
-112 STSGLVNT
+112 
-120 DNVRQPL
+120 D
-127 YKFTGRELSLFNRF
+127 FTGAMHQQIAKATLLETAINNIQEDKAVFEKQMEENFRAVQQGKAASVLNKGVASAKAFVSPRAVTF
-141 DGQAQVSRRAATTD
+141 DAEKASARRASNRAEVVD
-155 EHGIITAPDE
+155 DHGVITSPAE
-165 GETKYYTRTG
+165 GESKLYDRSGFGY
-175 TAFYVSNNSVYDEDQ
+175 YVSNQQLYNDQ
-190 SGTVTIVEAEGGK
+190 QGGKAEIVEAADGV
-203 VYIKDPVSHYAQA
+203 VYIKDFISHVSTG
-216 AWVEGTR
+216 AWVKGTKEDNKITIPAGQIIYYGTTYGLR
-223 DGNTITVAGA
+223 IAKCAYVEETGWTEVAGDITLTVDGNTISLDDTDEDHPVAA
-233 QPLAWNSN
+233 
-241 YSATLSL
+241 
-248 NWGNVETTQTGKTYV
+248 
-263 RGEGDI
+263 
-269 TFTVD
+269 
-274 DEAGTITLDGSSA
+274 
-287 DKIIAVFWD
+287 FWT
-296 DDNSWSGYGDYGT
+296 DNDAFSGYGDYET
-309 VWTVDPNY
+309 VFSYDPDY
-317 QPASTDLIVLPD
+317 VAPQPIVLPD
-329 GAEVQQWYADGAGS
+329 GATVETWYQDQVVVGSSGDDDGFAK
-343 TTVPTDVNVAFVGSD
+343 VAFVGDD
-358 VYISGLCANFPEAWI
+358 VYLSGIFKNFPDSWI
-373 KGTLEGTT
+373 KGTIDGTT
-381 VTFSKFQ
+381 VTFSGLQFLGN
-388 YVGAYGGT
+388 YSSYEIYATGSTDLGASS
-396 MPIWAVGADSQ
+396 AELQD
-407 TGNLLDAFTMTYDS
+407 FKMTYD
-421 EAQTLTLDEGQFLVF
+421 ATAKTLTSVNTLLA
-436 NAAEDRMYYLS
+436 NAKKDAVYYLEAYNNIVISKDAPEEPTAITGANVDAVPYTNALSSADLFADFGVIDSNKDGSTWS
-447 YIQSLTIYAEAPAP
+447 YDSSYGTIYKW
-461 AVIDVLPY
+461 
-469 VNSFD
+469 NSS
-474 DAALQKHFTIIDAN
+474 N
-488 EDGRTW
+488 
-494 NWYNGMARYTYSETN
+494 N
-509 QGDDWLISPQI
+509 GDDWLISPAI
-520 YLQAGK
+520 KLEAGK
-526 KYVFSIQAHAQSAN
+526 KYHFAIDA
-540 YPERLEV
+540 
-547 KAALAPESLDEPVSA
+547 KAA
-562 ALMAAGTEVIAS
+562 G
-574 SDVTT
+574 
-579 AGFVPFTNDAFT
+579 
-591 VAETGFYYIGVHA
+591 
-604 ISDADEYYLYVDDFA
+604 
-619 LEAAPITAPYT
+619 
-630 ADFSTAD
+630 
-637 AMGDFTVLDANGD
+637 ANF
-650 ATNNGNGTWNWSA
+650 
-663 SNGAYYKYHSS
+663 
-674 NAADDYLILPIQ
+674 
-686 LEAGKNYNVTV
+686 
-697 NAACNGYP
+697 P
-705 EKFEVVYGTAATK
+705 EKFEVKLGTEAKAS
-718 EALTNVII
+718 ALTQSVIS
-726 AETALESTEFA
+726 EVTVSSTEFA
-737 DYTGSFT
+737 TYENENISVAETG
-744 AAEAGTYYVA
+744 YYHFG

-762 MFNLKVMKFDIE
+762 QFRLTVANFLVE
-774 VGADAAAPDAVTDLS
+774 AGADAAAPDAVTDLS

-828 VIKSLTEGVTPG
+828 VIKSLTEGVAPG

-851 LTVGTHV
+851 LTVGKHV

-864 NTNGVGVKSEKVSVF
+864 NTNGIGIKSEKVSVF

-889 VDFTKSGSLDVFNVI
+889 VDFTQSGSLDVFNVI

-913 KWSASNGAFYTYDS
+913 KWSSSNGAFYTYHS
-927 ENAADDYLVSMPI
+927 ENAADDYLISLPI

-987 NAGAYVDYEGSFSVE
+987 NAGEYVDYEGSFSVE

-1052 ALEANVSFKAPTTC
+1052 ALEANVAFTAPTTFVN
-1066 GTGAAATGTLNV
+1066 GATATGTLNV

-1107 NGKVYTYQVIPS
+1107 NGKLYTYQVIPS

-1129 KISVFVGIDELGGVD
+1129 KISVFVGIDELGKVD

-1171 NTDAVVYTIYSMHIE
+1171 NTDAVAYTIYPMHIE
-1186 EVEIIPGYTMQKL
+1186 EVEIIPGYTMQEL

-1248 YAMVGAPDELPIQ
+1248 YAMVGAPDELPIL

-1273 DTNGGLGLDTQSSD
+1273 DSNGGLGLDTQSSD

-1302 EVFFVLPRVNLN
+1302 EVFFVLPRVNLK

-1371 YASVGILATIPTA
+1371 YSSVGILATIPTA

-1665 EVLISTTDNQIE
+1665 EVLVSTTDNQIE

-1817 QATSLDGLKGLYIVD
+1817 QAKSLDGLKGLYIVN